1 MLVIN
6 YNGNKPTT
14 DYFKYSV
21 QGNNKADAI
30 KFLVSL
36 NQDGLVFDNTYHI
49 YAKVQCG
56 DDGFYD
62 KVELSNIEFNDSE
75 NLLIAIFNLESKHTS
90 HRQIEVSLCC
100 ENIAQEIVWQT
111 QIVKVNIAN
120 GIPAEEEIENNY
132 PSVLAQLQQQI
143 DELKQQSGGATEVQI
158 KRVWLSYDDGKSLR
172 CDFLGDNTTD
182 DFVNDSTRIWYNFE
196 TTPINSKME
205 EEIKNGR
212 FVIRLDYPLK
222 SRSHITRTSTMETPS
237 VIEAPTRKQGV
248 GTRGYLYSFNKAI
261 YRPSEKA
268 IRYRNI
274 LLNSLIFIDED
285 DIKVNNY
292 GEKYIHKK
300 VSLFDYI
307 NKSCKFSELSETE
320 TEALSLSPITNEWIR
335 NEEQG
340 AKVFRDCLNGVYA
353 IGIPHAFS
361 HGEYA
366 EDEQSTLFTGTKRMK
381 MYQGQ
386 VEFPNN
392 SVVYGKTNSG
402 KLNPAFTCYTPLAIA
417 NLDHVVN
424 HLALESPYYIRSH
437 HKKYVFG
444 ECSSQNYYVMVQPDD
459 SNPATKSIT
468 RTAYMSVKPRCA
480 ILNDDYENSAKAFVK
495 TYPQSEQQIRLFCKA
510 IIVGRYGVNFIPLFR
525 TIITQK

>member
-49 YAKVQCG
+49 YAKVQCN

-100 ENIAQEIVWQT
+100 ENIDQEIVWQT

-143 DELKQQSGGATEVQI
+143 DELKQGGGGSGGATEVQI
-158 KRVWLSYDDGKSLR
+158 KRVWLSYDDEKSLR
-172 CDFLGDNTTD
+172 SDFIGSSTENN
-182 DFVNDSTRIWYNFE
+182 FVNDSTHIWYNFE

-222 SRSHITRTSTMETPS
+222 NRSRITNSADTETPVILRTS
-237 VIEAPTRKQGV
+237 TRKQGV
-248 GTRGYLYSFNKAI
+248 GTRGYLYSFNKEQ
-261 YRPSEKA
+261 YYPSENA
-268 IRYRNI
+268 IQYRDI
-274 LLNSLIFIDED
+274 LLNSLIFVNED
-285 DIKVNNY
+285 DIKINSY

-307 NKSCKFSELSETE
+307 NKSCRFRENDT
-320 TEALSLSPITNEWIR
+320 TISLSPITNEWI
-335 NEEQG
+335 NTDEMGELF
-340 AKVFRDCLNGVYA
+340 FRSFLNATYT
-353 IGIPHAFS
+353 IGIPHTFS
-361 HGEYA
+361 NGENITDDISELYV
-366 EDEQSTLFTGTKRMK
+366 GTKRMK
-381 MYQGQ
+381 MYQGSHS
-386 VEFPNN
+386 FPPKDHTIGKNN
-392 SVVYGKTNSG
+392 SA
-402 KLNPAFTCYTPLAIA
+402 KLNPAFTCYTPLAIESLGY
-417 NLDHVVN
+417 NIDKLI
-424 HLALESPYYIRSH
+424 LESPYYIRSRS
-437 HKKYVFG
+437 KLYYFA
-444 ECSSQNYYVMVQPDD
+444 ECSSQYYFVIIDHD
-459 SNPATKSIT
+459 NIPAKKKVTN
-468 RTAYMSVKPRCA
+468 TAYMSARPRCA
-480 ILNDDYENSAKAFVK
+480 ILNDDYENNEKAFIK
-495 TYPQSEQQIRLFCKA
+495 TYPQSDQQIKLYCKA
-510 IIVGRYGVNFIPLFR
+510 ILIAGHYGADYVPIFR
-525 TIITQK
+525 TLITQK